1 MREVDLELDFCPKC
15 APEETQNPFPVQE
28 HRFYNSFAAVVQC
41 TRCGTHYAASPR
53 FGIIIITELLLVV
66 LGELFLS
73 EQLELSAYNDRVI
86 SSGPDTVCFYRDFAP
101 PIWDMA
107 SDFRK

>member
-1 MREVDLELDFCPKC
+1 MYKMRNTLCC
-15 APEETQNPFPVQE
+15 IAQIRNN
-28 HRFYNSFAAVVQC
+28 YN
-41 TRCGTHYAASPR
+41 
-53 FGIIIITELLLVV
+53 TELWLVV

>member
-1 MREVDLELDFCPKC
+1 MYKMRNTLCC
-15 APEETQNPFPVQE
+15 IAQIRNN
-28 HRFYNSFAAVVQC
+28 YN
-41 TRCGTHYAASPR
+41 
-53 FGIIIITELLLVV
+53 TELLLVV

-86 SSGPDTVCFYRDFAP
+86 SSVPDTVCFYRDFAP